1 MTVDTLG
8 GEHKWAQHYFSQK
21 NKKNKGKINKGPSKV
36 KEEKKL
42 EK

>member
-21 NKKNKGKINKGPSKV
+21 NKGKINKGPSKV